1 MDNDTKEKSLSD
13 ERSYTKKQLE
23 SIIEK
28 RLKREREASGDIIAA
43 RNALSAI
50 RKEKAFKDLSSR
62 ELAKKLAEI
71 AGGLSDDNT
80 QTQRAMPSPAHPD
93 ATEKETANASFAEPP
108 SEIMDEGYDPEKAK
122 REDEIREFI
131 SLYGE
136 EKLKELTTDRSFKS
150 FCRKR
155 EGDLTSLYEDYFIF
169 LEGLK
174 NTRSQKSARA
184 AQRGIASTGFSGY
197 AAGTPDYASLLT
209 ENQKQIAEDAGMS
222 YKQYATLLSQIP
234 TKKLGK

>member
-1 MDNDTKEKSLSD
+1 MENETKDKSLSD

-28 RLKREREASGDIIAA
+28 RLKREREAGGAIIAA

-50 RKEKAFKDLSSR
+50 RKEKAFRDLSNR
-62 ELAKKLAEI
+62 ELAKKLA
-71 AGGLSDDNT
+71 ALADGLSDDNT
-80 QTQRAMPSPAHPD
+80 RTHSAKPSPTHPD
-93 ATEKETANASFAEPP
+93 ASEKDKDDASYAELSTEKTEEA
-108 SEIMDEGYDPEKAK
+108 IDPEKK
-122 REDEIREFI
+122 EREDEIREFI

-150 FCRKR
+150 FCRNR
-155 EGDLTSLYEDYFIF
+155 VGDLTSLYEDYFIF

-174 NTRSQKSARA
+174 NTRKSNSTRA

-209 ENQKQIAEDAGMS
+209 ENQKQIAQEAGMS